1 MSTPFPVPPSRSSL
15 PGSLAPL
22 CALIVLAAVTT
33 AQGCQLPSTGD
44 ASPPNDTAVVTP
56 TARSVAVP
64 PNAALLSA
72 PGPYLL
78 HRIPSA
84 PESADSAVVA
94 ETADTVDGQ
103 ATDLAV
109 RHADGALAAT
119 WRLPN
124 GGRMRSVGSALSP
137 DGRWLAYITGDEPDW
152 HLTAPMTTPLTLHV
166 LDLADGSEA
175 FATRLLH
182 NDIEHDLRRLAGDV
196 AVQYFDGTP
205 TPSAAATDP
214 PGVPTPWQPGWA
226 AEDVLCA
233 FGSGLGVLAWSPAS
247 THLAFVGAL
256 DGPSGDVYVAD
267 VAGWQVRRVS
277 DEPTHAFRLAWSP
290 DGQWI
295 LHEGA
300 GWCSRAA
307 GDVMAETSDV
317 SSVDGSIQRH
327 VWDGSG
333 TGSWLVAWPDGWIG
347 EHEAIIHQESNR
359 SGCCAVVRLDVST
372 GISRTLATWAGEPFV
387 INPPTRQIALS
398 GNFAAAPSTE
408 SMTFGVYIVDADSG
422 ALEQLSD
429 QACLVE
435 AWGAPERPFV
445 RLQGYGVEPCDAA
458 AFGKGVADVAIGPF
472 GRFPRTR
479 VSMAGTWRVV
489 VDERGWTLFD
499 MDGRPSAAHAQD
511 EIADITFRPDERG
524 LFWGANDR
532 LWYADVPDGE
542 ARAVGPLAEQALNPF
557 DVAWLMVAME

>member
-72 PGPYLL
+72 PGPYLIQ
-78 HRIPSA
+78 RIPSA
-84 PESADSAVVA
+84 PESADSVVVA

-119 WRLPN
+119 WRLPD
-124 GGRMRSVGSALSP
+124 GGRVRNVGAALSP
-137 DGRWLAYITGDEPDW
+137 DGRWLAYVTGDEPDW

-166 LDLADGSEA
+166 LDLADSSEA

-300 GWCSRAA
+300 AWCGRAA
-307 GDVMAETSDV
+307 GDVMAETTDV
-317 SSVDGSIQRH
+317 SSIDGSVQRH
-327 VWDGSG
+327 VWGGSG
-333 TGSWLVAWPDGWIG
+333 IGSWLVRWPDGWLG
-347 EHEAIIHQESNR
+347 DHDAIVHQESNWV
-359 SGCCAVVRLDVST
+359 GCCDVVRLDVRT
-372 GISRTLATWAGEPFV
+372 GISRSLGTWEDEPFV
-387 INPPTRQIALS
+387 IDRPTRQIVLS
-398 GNFAAAPSTE
+398 GNFAASPPAET
-408 SMTFGVYIVDADSG
+408 TKRGVFVVDADSG
-422 ALEQLSD
+422 VREQLHD
-429 QACLVE
+429 QACRVDS
-435 AWGAPERPFV
+435 WGAPERPFV
-445 RLQGYGVEPCDAA
+445 RLPGYGAEPCDAA
-458 AFGKGVADVAIGPF
+458 AFGKGVDDVAIGPF
-472 GRFPRTR
+472 GRFAHTY
-479 VSMAGTWRVV
+479 VSMGGAWRVV
-489 VDERGWTLFD
+489 VDEHGWTAFD
-499 MDGRPSAAHAQD
+499 PVGGPHADHTQDG
-511 EIADITFRPDERG
+511 IAGVTFRPDERG

-542 ARAVGPLAEQALNPF
+542 ARAVGPLAEHALNPF
-557 DVAWLMVAME
+557 DVAWLMVEME